1 MQVKGVEEGELPP
14 TLKAACNARTY
25 KKRNGAPNRSKQL
38 AFQGWCWHL
47 MVRLRAL
54 AVVPPSGT
62 VHRIVPLTRP
72 PETVGPDPA
81 RLLHQRVVSSGGTD
95 SHLHQVWEDGG
106 VDPPVIMSVA
116 AALPRPNTM
125 LPAIGDSARPSEKKK
140 SRRAESKPLVVRAPF
155 FQKKSSRAGVVSG

>member
-1 MQVKGVEEGELPP
+1 MQVKGVEEGEPPP
-14 TLKAACNARTY
+14 TLKAACNARNYT
-25 KKRNGAPNRSKQL
+25 KLNGAPNRSKQL

-47 MVRLRAL
+47 MVRLRVL

-62 VHRIVPLTRP
+62 VHRIVPLRRP
-72 PETVGPDPA
+72 PETVGPNPA
-81 RLLHQRVVSSGGTD
+81 RLLHQRVSSGGTD

-140 SRRAESKPLVVRAPF
+140 SRKAESKPQRAPF
-155 FQKKSSRAGVVSG
+155 PFRSFPKKRRGV